1 VAVASVAAP
10 APRLPTVAV
19 ASAAPRAPEAAT
31 SLGSFGSALGGSSAL
46 GTARAALPPPVAFN
60 AAGAALR

>member
-1 VAVASVAAP
+1 
-10 APRLPTVAV
+10 VAV